1 MISQSEFHRQN
12 NESRRQNYPESVNLE
27 IYYFYSKK
35 YKVCSRK
42 TMNQGGGPYLFKVK
56 NGNNITMF
64 NINTRMTSLT

>member
-1 MISQSEFHRQN
+1 MSGSHEDTLYQGEISDHWIKMISQSEFHRQN

-42 TMNQGGGPYLFKVK
+42 TMNQGGGP
-56 NGNNITMF
+56 
-64 NINTRMTSLT
+64 